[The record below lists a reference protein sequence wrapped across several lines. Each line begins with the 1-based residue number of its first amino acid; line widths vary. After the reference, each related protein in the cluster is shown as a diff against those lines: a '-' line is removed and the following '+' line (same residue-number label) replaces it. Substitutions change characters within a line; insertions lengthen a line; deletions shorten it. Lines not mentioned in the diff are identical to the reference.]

1 MRTHEGR
8 CLQAKGPLHAVRG
21 RGRLDEY
28 DFFRSFNFFSVILQV
43 QNVKKKKINPVAV

>member
-28 DFFRSFNFFSVILQV
+28 DFFRSFNFFFRDTPSTER
-43 QNVKKKKINPVAV
+43 KEKKINPVAV